1 MSFRAQLLVA
11 GMTSS
16 LTNPASSQHVIKS
29 QWL

>member
-1 MSFRAQLLVA
+1 MSFRAQLVA